1 MDIGSVGIRWLSCIR
16 DDGVA
21 FAESNVPGDKL
32 RAGWAALKR
41 KIKFRACFLQKRGD
55 WSWLKQALAFVDW
68 KGEGP
73 LERCC
78 YKCLA
83 NHGSLPFTD
92 PTSNAL
98 WRLHELTHK
107 MYIQLAYLQNTY
119 ISSLFDVLGF
129 KPEFCSIDLMHCGD
143 LGINLYLLASTLFE
157 LFIEMGGLVT
167 KPQEKLGELMELIK
181 SGAKA
186 LKMGRSPINKLTM
199 QMVKEPS
206 KSPKLKVK
214 AAESRHLL
222 PIVRHILERYFPQ
235 DTEHKRLRYDCIVAL
250 DDMYKEMRKPVGVF
264 QGPTASMLGRRHL
277 ILYRELVKEAIESR
291 GHQ

>member
-1 MDIGSVGIRWLSCIR
+1 MFLVSNSDFAALISCIAAIY
-16 DDGVA
+16 A
-21 FAESNVPGDKL
+21 FICTCSPARFSSYS
-32 RAGWAALKR
+32 LKWE
-41 KIKFRACFLQKRGD
+41 D
-55 WSWLKQALAFVDW
+55 WSPSRK
-68 KGEGP
+68 K
-73 LERCC
+73 
-78 YKCLA
+78 
-83 NHGSLPFTD
+83 
-92 PTSNAL
+92 
-98 WRLHELTHK
+98 
-107 MYIQLAYLQNTY
+107 
-119 ISSLFDVLGF
+119 
-129 KPEFCSIDLMHCGD
+129 
-143 LGINLYLLASTLFE
+143 
-157 LFIEMGGLVT
+157 
-167 KPQEKLGELMELIK
+167 KLGELMELIK

-291 GHQ
+291 GHQQQGWLLWKWYPKHHLFSHLEKEICLSGNPAHNWCYADESAIGDAVHIAETCHASTLHRLVIEKHRI